1 MNVLVP
7 VKHVIDYNVQ
17 IQIKDGAVVH
27 DQVKH
32 SINPF
37 DEIALEEAI
46 RLKEQGVVKNILAVS
61 IGPETVKATLRHA
74 LALGADQALHID
86 TNETLSTLNRAE
98 ILSSLVTENDIQL
111 VLMGQQAIDD
121 DANQTGQIL
130 AALLNW
136 PQATFASEIKVGKVW
151 EVTREVDGGL
161 QTISVELPAVI
172 TTDLRLNEPRFA
184 SLPNIMK
191 AKSKPCETK
200 PLASFNLTE
209 DNALEVLE
217 VSEPPQRKSGKIVAD
232 IEDIVAIIKEHCS

>member
-1 MNVLVP
+1 MHVLVP

-17 IQIKDGAVVH
+17 IQIKNGQVVH

-46 RLKEQGVVKNILAVS
+46 CLKEKGIISTITAIS
-61 IGPETVKATLRHA
+61 IGTQDVKTTLRHA
-74 LALGADQALHID
+74 LALGADQAIHIESEA
-86 TNETLSTLNRAE
+86 NLSTFNRAE
-98 ILSSLVTENDIQL
+98 LLQAIVVKENIEL
-111 VLMGQQAIDD
+111 VLMGKQAIDD

-136 PQATFASEIKVGKVW
+136 PQATFASEIKPGDTW

-161 QTISVELPAVI
+161 QTIGIKLPAVI
-172 TTDLRLNEPRFA
+172 TVDLRLNEPRFA

-191 AKSKPCETK
+191 AKAKPCQSISLNE
-200 PLASFNLTE
+200 FNLTQ
-209 DNALEVLE
+209 DNAIEVLE
-217 VSEPPQRKSGKIVAD
+217 ITEPPKREAGKIVKD
-232 IEDIVAIIKEHCS
+232 IDDIIKVIKEHCA